1 MPRFNTL
8 NDAIE
13 NVDTD
18 LLTDII
24 MVGPPQEGYD
34 SDLEEIEECNLLQ
47 DSIPNDVAGQL
58 EILDD
63 ELEYVEPIVSK
74 LRRKD
79 WNLKLMKKFKIGH
92 LNGILDSHPNLVK
105 FNEFDIFM
113 DGFKSILQVF
123 VKETNRY
130 AKQKNKLNFKTNLSE
145 LLNFFGLI
153 FLTGYNQRQSEQ
165 LYFSK
170 GTDIECPIFER
181 TIELD
186 FGI

>member
-1 MPRFNTL
+1 
-8 NDAIE
+8 
-13 NVDTD
+13 
-18 LLTDII
+18 
-24 MVGPPQEGYD
+24 MVGPSQGGYD
-34 SDLEEIEECNLLQ
+34 SDLEEIEECNLLE

-79 WNLKLMKKFKIGH
+79 WNLKLMKKFQIGH
-92 LNGILDSHPNLVK
+92 LNGILDSHTNLVK

-113 DGFKSILQVF
+113 DGFQSILQVF

-130 AKQKNKLNFKTNLSE
+130 AKHKNKQNFKTNLSE

-153 FLTGYNQRQSEQ
+153 LLTGYNQRPSE
-165 LYFSK
+165 
-170 GTDIECPIFER
+170 
-181 TIELD
+181 
-186 FGI
+186 